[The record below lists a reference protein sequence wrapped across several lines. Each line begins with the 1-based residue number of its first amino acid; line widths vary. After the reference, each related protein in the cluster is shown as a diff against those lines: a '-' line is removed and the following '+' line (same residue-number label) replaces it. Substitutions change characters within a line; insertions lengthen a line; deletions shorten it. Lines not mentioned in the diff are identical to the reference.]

1 MNIKTMIKLIFNR
14 YFKTNACLVE
24 SLIKNVNKPN
34 LRVKTIVNK
43 FYRGVRSNFRSEI
56 QKGSAEGPL
65 LIHTVKMYHQK
76 DYKTFDVL
84 GRIISGTL
92 KKGQK
97 VRVLG
102 EGYEPGDQE
111 DMFLKTV
118 TKINLL
124 QGRYK
129 LQIPE
134 ARAGN
139 IVLLEGVDQ
148 AISKTST
155 IISAEQNYEDVDIM
169 IPLKFWTEPVVKIAI
184 EPLIPS

>member
-1 MNIKTMIKLIFNR
+1 
-14 YFKTNACLVE
+14 
-24 SLIKNVNKPN
+24 
-34 LRVKTIVNK
+34 
-43 FYRGVRSNFRSEI
+43 
-56 QKGSAEGPL
+56 
-65 LIHTVKMYHQK
+65 MYHQK

-129 LQIPE
+129 L
-134 ARAGN
+134 
-139 IVLLEGVDQ
+139 
-148 AISKTST
+148 
-155 IISAEQNYEDVDIM
+155 
-169 IPLKFWTEPVVKIAI
+169 
-184 EPLIPS
+184 